1 VTDHPDY
8 AAEEL
13 EALVSIL
20 RDTGWALRV
29 VSDIYQPAGMAL
41 VLEGDRSGHD
51 IIAHAPSV
59 PALLKQLV
67 ERTLAG
73 ERL

>member
-1 VTDHPDY
+1 MANHPDY
-8 AAEEL
+8 ASDEL
-13 EALVSIL
+13 EALLSIL

-29 VSDIYQPAGMAL
+29 VSDIYQPAGIRL

-51 IIAHAPSV
+51 IVAHAESV
-59 PALLKQLV
+59 PALLKNLV

-73 ERL
+73 EKL